1 MHGRITR
8 LVVATIA
15 ATALLGTGTAL
26 AQTAVT
32 DGPSGTTTD
41 ATPTFTFTGE
51 AGATFDC
58 KIDPNGSWKPC
69 SSPMSAQL
77 ADGAYTFS
85 VRATDRAGNVEV
97 NPPSRAFTVDTSKV
111 DTAIDAGPSGLT
123 NDTTP
128 TFTFSTAASGAA
140 FECVIEGAGSS
151 VPSWTACSTP
161 F

>member
-1 MHGRITR
+1 MHGRIRR
-8 LVVATIA
+8 LLAATVA

-51 AGATFDC
+51 AGATFEG
-58 KIDPNGSWKPC
+58 KIDPNGAWKPC
-69 SSPMSAQL
+69 VSPFTARL
-77 ADGAYTFS
+77 ADGSYSFS

-111 DTAIDAGPSGLT
+111 DTAIDAGPNGLT
-123 NDTTP
+123 NDATP
-128 TFTFSTAASGAA
+128 TFTFSSAGSGAS
-140 FECVIEGAGSS
+140 FEC
-151 VPSWTACSTP
+151 
-161 F
+161 